1 MAQYP
6 APIYEEVFNVENFS
20 NLNSFQYLYNVAK
33 TNVANTF
40 LAVQTFLHDVFID
53 AKLAVVDLSVVN
65 TFLGYPIM
73 YYNGLKA
80 PIQQQFDSI
89 TTG

>member
-6 APIYEEVFNVENFS
+6 QPRVYEENFNVENFS
-20 NLNSFQYLYNVAK
+20 NLNSFQNLYNVAK
-33 TNVANTF
+33 TNITNSFTAAQIF
-40 LAVQTFLHDVFID
+40 LNQVFID
-53 AKLAVVDLSVVN
+53 SILAVRDLSVVN

-80 PIQQQFDSI
+80 PI
-89 TTG
+89 